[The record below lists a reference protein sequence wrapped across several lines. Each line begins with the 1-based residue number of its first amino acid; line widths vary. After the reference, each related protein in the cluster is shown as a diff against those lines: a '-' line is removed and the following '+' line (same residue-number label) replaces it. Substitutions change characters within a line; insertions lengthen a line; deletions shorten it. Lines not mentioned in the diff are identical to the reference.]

1 MLSKC
6 SFLFSLL
13 ARKISLEARESQNPW
28 GFEIKPSTKWEGI
41 RGTQV
46 MACMIS
52 EPPDQDIQSENFGRI
67 ILENP
72 QQTWVLP
79 GSDAE
84 DLEWECDKGH

>member
-1 MLSKC
+1 
-6 SFLFSLL
+6 
-13 ARKISLEARESQNPW
+13 
-28 GFEIKPSTKWEGI
+28 
-41 RGTQV
+41 

-52 EPPDQDIQSENFGRI
+52 EPPEQDIQSENFGRI

-84 DLEWECDKGH
+84 DLEWECDKSH

>member
-1 MLSKC
+1 
-6 SFLFSLL
+6 
-13 ARKISLEARESQNPW
+13 
-28 GFEIKPSTKWEGI
+28 
-41 RGTQV
+41 

-52 EPPDQDIQSENFGRI
+52 EPPEQDIQSENFGRI

-84 DLEWECDKGH
+84 DLEWECDKSHQLIGRYGFSHSEGSKAISILIYTTNEAN